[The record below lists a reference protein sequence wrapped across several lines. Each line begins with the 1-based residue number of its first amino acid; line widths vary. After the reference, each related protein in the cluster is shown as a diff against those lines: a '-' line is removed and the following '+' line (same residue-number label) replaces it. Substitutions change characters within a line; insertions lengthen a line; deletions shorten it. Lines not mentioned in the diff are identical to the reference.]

1 MAVPLKTTT
10 SFNCYLQ
17 SQRVSTGDVG
27 SSNEIIEV
35 WIISPKEASS
45 IVRPE
50 SQMHRTLMAENA
62 APQIGEYY
70 ADWWTAFPSIVL
82 AGNWQGEAR
91 CRSHEFVTLVDGN
104 VQATYRFQTFWQKRP
119 GDAYTALH
127 LPTAVDVGSSTR
139 TMALFRRNWTTPP
152 IANIDKS
159 GSDIGGDAAIL
170 GSKEPYD
177 TVVSQARL
185 RVRLVEDAEILPID
199 GVATFMALA
208 VGKRNSDVFLG
219 FPAQSLVLESFA
231 INKLEGE
238 FYEFTFDAVFDRY
251 YEHDQVPEFDTDGL
265 PKMNSTGTELSDVR
279 WQRVERDT
287 FDFNTLFS
295 YTDTDF
301 GVNLDAIR
309 QEMAEK
315 GYWT

>member
-10 SFNCYLQ
+10 NFNCYLQ

-35 WIISPKEASS
+35 WIISPKEG

-50 SQMHRTLMAENA
+50 TQMHRTLMAENA
-62 APQIGEYY
+62 VPQIGEYY
-70 ADWWTAFPSIVL
+70 ADWWAAYPSIVL
-82 AGNWQGEAR
+82 SGNWQGEAR
-91 CRSHEFVTLVDGN
+91 CRSHEFTTLVDGN
-104 VQATYRFQTFWQKRP
+104 VQATFRFQTFWQKRP
-119 GDAYTALH
+119 GDANTALH
-127 LPTAVDVGSSTR
+127 LPTTVDVGSSTR

-152 IANIDKS
+152 IATLDKS
-159 GSDIGGDAAIL
+159 AADIGGDAAIL
-170 GSKEPYD
+170 GTKEPYD

-199 GVATFMALA
+199 GVATIMALA
-208 VGKRNSDVFLG
+208 VGKRNEEIFMG
-219 FPAQSLVLESFA
+219 FPVQSLVLESFA

-251 YEHDQVPEFDTDGL
+251 YEHDQIPEMDVDGQ
-265 PKMNSTGTELSDVR
+265 PKTNNTGTEFSDVR
-279 WQRVERDT
+279 WQRVERET
-287 FDFNTLFS
+287 IDFNTFFA
-295 YTDTDF
+295 YTDANF
-301 GVNLDAIR
+301 GLTPDPIR
-309 QEMAEK
+309 QEIAEK